1 MMFHIPALFKAPFP
15 VLEWLVRLL
24 SGLSAA
30 NLQGN
35 KKRSTAFPLA
45 AFLTSFLTGTN
56 RSFDQ
61 MSASRSVLM
70 PVWRRS
76 LG

>member
-15 VLEWLVRLL
+15 VSEWLVIAVRAVG
-24 SGLSAA
+24 SCKFFRRAIKNAA
-30 NLQGN
+30 Q
-35 KKRSTAFPLA
+35 FPLA

-61 MSASRSVLM
+61 MFCQSLLM
-70 PVWRRS
+70 PV
-76 LG
+76 